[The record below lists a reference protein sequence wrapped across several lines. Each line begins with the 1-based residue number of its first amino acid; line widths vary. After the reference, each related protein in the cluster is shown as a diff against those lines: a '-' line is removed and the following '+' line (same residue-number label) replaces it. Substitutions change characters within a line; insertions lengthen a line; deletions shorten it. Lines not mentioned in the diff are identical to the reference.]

1 MMYMF
6 TCIIM
11 YVVVY
16 CGSKGTYNVMY
27 VTPPLNL
34 SIEVH
39 HCVDDGEH
47 LWRQG
52 GGEGEGGGGK
62 HKNQL
67 LLSADQG

>member
-1 MMYMF
+1 MSPL
-6 TCIIM
+6 T
-11 YVVVY
+11 
-16 CGSKGTYNVMY
+16 
-27 VTPPLNL
+27 TPLHL